1 MKNKKSISAHC
12 LAQKMRPALAA
23 PAALTALLTAL
34 LLGGSLDPAID
45 AAHTALSGEASP
57 PAGRV
62 AAVVVLGYA
71 LDRNGAASPA
81 LLERVRDGVAAWRP
95 VADDGAAL
103 VFSGGAPTAHRQRR
117 APRSEA
123 AVMADAARALTGADS
138 TAWLLE
144 HASTSTWE
152 NAVFS
157 VRLLSDRGALP
168 RSSPPPALLIAT
180 SPFHGARSL
189 ATFRCALRRAGVNAT
204 AALAPAHRA
213 PAATPRDRAE
223 RAWEAGREVA
233 ALAWYKVRGRLCV

>member
-1 MKNKKSISAHC
+1 MPC
-12 LAQKMRPALAA
+12 TKMRPALAA
-23 PAALTALLTAL
+23 PAALAALLTAL

-45 AAHTALSGEASP
+45 AAHTALSGEAGP

-71 LDRNGAASPA
+71 LDRKTGAASPA

-103 VFSGGAPTAHRQRR
+103 VFSGGAPTTNRQRR

-123 AVMADAARALTGADS
+123 AVMADAARALTGTDS

-180 SPFHGARSL
+180 SPFHGARAL
-189 ATFRCALRRAGVNAT
+189 ATFRCALRRAGVDAT

-213 PAATPRDRAE
+213 AAVTARDRAE
-223 RAWEAGREVA
+223 RAWEAGREAA